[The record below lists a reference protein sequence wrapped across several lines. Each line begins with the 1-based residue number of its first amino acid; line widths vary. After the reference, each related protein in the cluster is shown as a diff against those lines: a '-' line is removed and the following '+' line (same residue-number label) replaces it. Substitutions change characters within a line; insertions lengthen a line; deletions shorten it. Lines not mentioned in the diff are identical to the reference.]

1 MRTVQVKETESAG
14 YTNQTQVCLGTWL
27 TVHHQL
33 FLSEKLRMLSTLH
46 LRSHPGLTWAVTSSA
61 VPACSPE
68 GCTANIHVP
77 STGREPGD
85 AGQCSEQGCHP
96 LRCPA
101 VELFLLYRCVLSCWS
116 PRRNMEDS
124 MSCDPATPEVLL
136 QESVIHQEGDLA
148 RSRHKSF
155 YNTCVNSLLKYIRQ
169 WKHC

>member
-1 MRTVQVKETESAG
+1 MADCPAPAVPVREAEDA
-14 YTNQTQVCLGTWL
+14 
-27 TVHHQL
+27 
-33 FLSEKLRMLSTLH
+33 LH
-46 LRSHPGLTWAVTSSA
+46 PSLGLTWAVTSSA

-77 STGREPGD
+77 STGKGPGD
-85 AGQCSEQGCHP
+85 AGQCSEQGWHP

-124 MSCDPATPEVLL
+124 MSCDPVTLEVLL
-136 QESVIHQEGDLA
+136 QESVTHQEGDFA
-148 RSRHKSF
+148 RSRRKSF
-155 YNTCVNSLLKYIRQ
+155 YNTCVNSWLKYIRQ